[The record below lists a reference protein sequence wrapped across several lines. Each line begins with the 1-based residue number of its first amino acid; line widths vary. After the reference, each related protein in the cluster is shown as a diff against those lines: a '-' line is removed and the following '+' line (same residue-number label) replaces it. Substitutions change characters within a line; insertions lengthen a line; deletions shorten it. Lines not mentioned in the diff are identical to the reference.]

1 MAESS
6 VIEAVRQALREE
18 MSRDPMVFVM
28 GEDVGQRGGVFLAT
42 QGLLEEFGGS
52 RVIDTPFGRGLYHG
66 HRPWRSVSRHASSA

>member
-28 GEDVGQRGGVFLAT
+28 GEDVGQRGGVFL
-42 QGLLEEFGGS
+42 
-52 RVIDTPFGRGLYHG
+52 
-66 HRPWRSVSRHASSA
+66 RPRDCWKNSEALAS